1 MSFSPTITSPKKTGL
16 VQPPNSP
23 NPEYKQGKH
32 FCYNHRHTIQSSL
45 LIKCGNP
52 QCRATDIQMK
62 ILENKFPGYLIYH
75 DGYNTKNNTKNIKRY
90 NVLTK
95 HTNSAHSAK
104 VDLKNKEKSETDSRE
119 NNSFE
124 KELKD
129 FEKFLYKD
137 SHNEPVFDSNKETQN
152 YLMEGKLTKTQKE
165 SYCSV

>member
-32 FCYNHRHTIQSSL
+32 FCYNHTHTIQSTL

-75 DGYNTKNNTKNIKRY
+75 DGYGARNNTKNVKRC

-95 HTNSAHSAK
+95 HSNSAHSDE
-104 VDLKNKEKSETDSRE
+104 VDPKKQRK
-119 NNSFE
+119 
-124 KELKD
+124 K
-129 FEKFLYKD
+129 
-137 SHNEPVFDSNKETQN
+137 
-152 YLMEGKLTKTQKE
+152 
-165 SYCSV
+165 